1 MVVLN
6 TCRLMGCE
14 SCDQTEGQVEVSNDK
29 RERQTDRGKKNKRE
43 RQREE
48 AQWVW
53 HHDTVPWLVEK
64 QCKILF
70 CEAYHIILSLAMRG
84 MLLVIQGSI
93 LSGSRDMPS
102 NTVLFYDLSFEN

>member
-43 RQREE
+43 RDRQREE
-48 AQWVW
+48 EQ
-53 HHDTVPWLVEK
+53 EREN
-64 QCKILF
+64 QLF
-70 CEAYHIILSLAMRG
+70 PK
-84 MLLVIQGSI
+84 
-93 LSGSRDMPS
+93 PS
-102 NTVLFYDLSFEN
+102 APFPHNQQEYLPRLREPFPH